1 MITQAELTALDWIQA
16 HLRSGAMDAVMQVIT
31 LFGEYGV
38 FWILLALGLL
48 IYPRTRKL
56 GLAMV
61 FALLLDVVLCN
72 GILKPLVARPRPYT
86 WRPELEVIRQMRDYS
101 FPSGHTAAAFAGTF
115 ALMGMRCRGW
125 IPALALSILIGLS
138 RLYLYMHFPT
148 DVLCGAIVG
157 IVCGLL
163 GAALAKWCWKAWEKH
178 KSGGKETLPKKG

>member
-16 HLRSGAMDAVMQVIT
+16 HLRSGAMDTVMQVIT

-115 ALMGMRCRGW
+115 ALLGMRCRGW
-125 IPALALSILIGLS
+125 IPALALSVLLGPSTALGAGIGTMFLS
-138 RLYLYMHFPT
+138 LGNAFMF
-148 DVLCGAIVG
+148 G
-157 IVCGLL
+157 GLL
-163 GAALAKWCWKAWEKH
+163 A
-178 KSGGKETLPKKG
+178 TLPDEARFAAFEKALRQATERKGMKR

>member
-48 IYPRTRKL
+48 ICPRTRKL

-72 GILKPLVARPRPYT
+72 GILKPLVA
-86 WRPELEVIRQMRDYS
+86 
-101 FPSGHTAAAFAGTF
+101 H
-115 ALMGMRCRGW
+115 
-125 IPALALSILIGLS
+125 
-138 RLYLYMHFPT
+138 LYMHFPT

-157 IVCGLL
+157 IVCGLA
-163 GAALAKWCWKAWEKH
+163 GAFLAKRCWKAWEAR
-178 KSGGKETLPKKG
+178 KSGGEKSLPKKG